1 MELSQIAGADA
12 RKFAELLK
20 KLDEERQKGL
30 YLLLQGLQVLTGEK
44 RDVFE

>member
-1 MELSQIAGADA
+1 MEREQTTAEEA
-12 RKFAELLK
+12 REFAMLLK

-30 YLLLQGLQVLTGEK
+30 YLILKGAQVLAGEK